1 MLPVEVTVPDGD
13 CGEAESLDDALEA
26 GGVVPDTHC
35 DVEGGG
41 TPTASDIWLEAC
53 SSVRYEER
61 GDIQGVRY
69 STDDGKEGW
78 TPIEISR
85 KAFQGRRSNS
95 DGSKNNPKISEA
107 AKIPKLHWA
116 KEVSYHVIDGTPG
129 LRFRNGPTL
138 HSYTWIPVISS
149 PIASRTRSRL
159 KTGI

>member
-1 MLPVEVTVPDGD
+1 MSQLKSGDMMESSSTKCTPVEVTVPDGD
-13 CGEAESLDDALEA
+13 CGESESLDDALEA
-26 GGVVPDTHC
+26 GGVVPDTYC

-107 AKIPKLHWA
+107 AI
-116 KEVSYHVIDGTPG
+116 STG
-129 LRFRNGPTL
+129 LRKC
-138 HSYTWIPVISS
+138 HIM
-149 PIASRTRSRL
+149 
-159 KTGI
+159 